1 MPDGIV
7 LCSAGVS
14 LLIVFA
20 IHVVV
25 AVVAVEFGLQALDG
39 TPQRFWHNDQI
50 QCASPT
56 STPVYVK
63 EEVEDN
69 ERKW

>member
-14 LLIVFA
+14 LVFVLA
-20 IHVVV
+20 VHMVV
-25 AVVAVEFGLQALDG
+25 AVVAVEFGLQALEG

-50 QCASPT
+50 QCTSPV
-56 STPVYVK
+56 STPGYVE
-63 EEVEDN
+63 EEVEDKG
-69 ERKW
+69 RKW